1 MAPARFMK
9 CSRQTPFAA
18 SVKTVCGVC
27 AWKQLI
33 FIRSIGQL
41 TTLQNSKRDGQRW
54 PSSREKGG
62 RWIGVSN
69 FSVEEMK
76 RAQAIAPITSLQPPY
91 SLIRREIEEEI
102 LPFCQRQ
109 GIGVIVYSPMAS
121 GLLTG
126 AMTLERIA
134 KLPDDDWRKR
144 DPSFREPK
152 LSEHLGACRTASCS
166 RCGAWPFAWR
176 SRHRADARSS
186 GCDRRDRRRPQCE
199 AGGRCHDRRYDA
211 DRYPGEGGNRSVER
225 SGCLTKRR

>member
-1 MAPARFMK
+1 MK

-18 SVKTVCGVC
+18 SVKTVCDVC

-41 TTLQNSKRDGQRW
+41 TTPQNSKRDGQRW
-54 PSSREKGG
+54 PSSRERGRL

-126 AMTLERIA
+126 EMTRERIA

-144 DPSFREPK
+144 DPSFREPR
-152 LSEHLGACRTASCS
+152 LFRASGACRTASC
-166 RCGAWPFAWR
+166 
-176 SRHRADARSS
+176 
-186 GCDRRDRRRPQCE
+186 
-199 AGGRCHDRRYDA
+199 GRM
-211 DRYPGEGGNRSVER
+211 RSVAVR
-225 SGCLTKRR
+225 PAIVAIAWTLAHPG